1 MKTEQFYGPLK
12 LPGPSRNGPRT
23 FRAFLAPLQRKLEFR
38 PRGIFDAAVGQVRII
53 WFVELTDLFLYGQAC
68 LGPQLTLFWMGGGR
82 GRGEGRGRG
91 VEPVMAL
98 TL

>member
-1 MKTEQFYGPLK
+1 M
-12 LPGPSRNGPRT
+12 
-23 FRAFLAPLQRKLEFR
+23 
-38 PRGIFDAAVGQVRII
+38 GQVRII

-68 LGPQLTLFWMGGGR
+68 LRPQLTLFWMGGG
-82 GRGEGRGRG
+82 GGGGGKGEERG

>member
-1 MKTEQFYGPLK
+1 MGPLNYWD
-12 LPGPSRNGPRT
+12 LRETGPRT

-68 LGPQLTLFWMGGGR
+68 LGPQLTLFWMGGGGR

>member
-1 MKTEQFYGPLK
+1 MGPLDYRD
-12 LPGPSRNGPRT
+12 LRETGSRT

-53 WFVELTDLFLYGQAC
+53 WFVRINNRFVPLWTGLLKTSIDPFLDG
-68 LGPQLTLFWMGGGR
+68 GGGR